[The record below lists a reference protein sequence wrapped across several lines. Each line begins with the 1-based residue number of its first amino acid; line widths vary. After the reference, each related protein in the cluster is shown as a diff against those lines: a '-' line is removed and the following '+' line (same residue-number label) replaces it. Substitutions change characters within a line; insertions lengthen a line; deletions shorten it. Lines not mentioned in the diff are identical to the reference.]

1 MSVAHPI
8 FFYLP
13 RFMKILDGF
22 FLFIS
27 TLVMVRRLHSVFK
40 FDLIDAHFAYPDG
53 FAAVLLG
60 RLFRIPVVVTLHG
73 TSILLLPFRMR
84 SALVDWTVRHA
95 TRVIAVAPNLEARA
109 RQAGVA
115 PDRLAVIPNG
125 VDPFRFSPVDRS
137 TARNR
142 VGMPSSRLLIVSVG
156 HLSPRKGFQRVIRI
170 LPRLAEH
177 HPDVT
182 FAIVGGT
189 GAETYN
195 QPELQR
201 LAYDVGMAN
210 RVRFVGA
217 CSPDDVA
224 NWLCAAD
231 LFVLPSDF
239 EACPNVIWEA
249 LACGRPV
256 VATRVGHVE
265 YMVPPFAGILFDDPE
280 DAEQLLEALCNA
292 TKRTWN
298 AELIRAHAVAHA
310 WDKIAERISAI
321 WQSALE
327 ENEFKV
333 SERRTT
339 SRAFG
344 VNVRSTPQLRD
355 G

>member
-1 MSVAHPI
+1 MSVAHPT

-27 TLVMVRRLHSVFK
+27 TLVRVLRLHFAFG

-60 RLFRIPVVVTLHG
+60 RLLRIPVVVTLHG

-84 SALVDWTVRHA
+84 SALVDWTIRHA

-109 RQAGVA
+109 RQARVA

-142 VGMPSSRLLIVSVG
+142 VGMPSSGLLIVSVG
-156 HLSPRKGFQRVIRI
+156 HVSPRKGFQRVIRI

-182 FAIVGGT
+182 FAIVGGA

-195 QPELQR
+195 QPVLQR
-201 LAYDVGMAN
+201 LAYEVGMAN

-217 CSPDDVA
+217 CSPNDVV

-231 LFVLPSDF
+231 LFVLASDF

-256 VATRVGHVE
+256 VATRVGLVE

-280 DAEQLLEALCNA
+280 DAEQLLEALCSA
-292 TKRTWN
+292 TQRTWN
-298 AELIRAHAVAHA
+298 ADRIRAHAVAHA
-310 WDKIAERISAI
+310 WDKIADRISLEFRRAI
-321 WQSALE
+321 GDY
-327 ENEFKV
+327 
-333 SERRTT
+333 ERQNLHAPSMNCTT
-339 SRAFG
+339 S
-344 VNVRSTPQLRD
+344 
-355 G
+355 